1 MEIQATR
8 SRPYDAL
15 KRVLDVVGAVVG
27 LVVLS
32 PFLALGALAVAIDL
46 GRPILFSQTRIG
58 RGGKPF
64 IVRKLRTMRATDEVS
79 VAAVA
84 SDSERL
90 SAVGRFLRAT
100 SIDELPEMANILT
113 GDMSWVGP
121 RPLLPE
127 YLPLYSP
134 EQARRHEV
142 RPGLTGLAQVSGR
155 NAVDWEER
163 FALDVEYVDRRSLA
177 LDLAILART
186 VGAVFSRRGVSD
198 GTTATMEPFRGSAV
212 EPGDDE
218 STE

>member
-1 MEIQATR
+1 METPTPQ

-15 KRVLDVVGAVVG
+15 KRVLDVLGAIVG
-27 LVVLS
+27 LAVFS
-32 PFLALGALAVAIDL
+32 PLLALGALAVALDL

-58 RGGKPF
+58 RGGRPF
-64 IVRKLRTMRATDEVS
+64 TILKLRTMRTSDEMS

-84 SDSERL
+84 SDAERL

-100 SIDELPEMANILT
+100 SIDELPEMANILM
-113 GDMSWVGP
+113 GNMSWVGP

-177 LDLAILART
+177 LDLAILVRT
-186 VGAVFSRRGVSD
+186 FATVFSRRGVS
-198 GTTATMEPFRGSAV
+198 GETTATMEPFRGSID
-212 EPGDDE
+212 EPGEDE
-218 STE
+218 PTK